1 MIPAPQCLP
10 RHPAPRRRGRRA
22 AALLLALLPA
32 LLVASPRPALAQGD
46 PLDLFQRI
54 SVLVGA
60 DALFTELR
68 VAEGGAAPE
77 VWAELTDGGGS
88 LKGRASGLAAFDG
101 SAELRLD
108 RGGLSADGTVA
119 ILPGDLLRLMAVY
132 PDGRR
137 GSRDIAV
144 PPMGVALA
152 PEGGTLRGWAPAGE
166 SVLVITADARGG
178 FDSDTAVA
186 TADGRWTLDLEA
198 GLDLGPGASGTVL
211 HTDRSGITF
220 QAAWSLPAL
229 TVPAGASTVDLQ
241 LRPGEEACL
250 AVSDGA
256 DLFPRASGCVRGQGG
271 PVTLALRDAGG
282 ALVGIRPGDRLKLD
296 FAVPDAPTIPPRPPL
311 ILVWPMVTVVVE
323 PSADVASGMA
333 PPGTRLA
340 LAPEGRPSAALTV
353 VADAAGAW
361 RADWSGRVDLAED
374 QALLVTL
381 PDSPGLSLTA
391 RASRLDWVDPY
402 VARATGQG
410 VAGAAVSMRL
420 VDAAGQEL
428 AAQRSRVGVD
438 GRFSLELQ
446 NGDPWP
452 RAIGEGQRLELAGD
466 GVGEGWQAGSDRMDL
481 QLSADADA
489 DTVSGQA
496 LPGSLVR
503 ARLGSAAD
511 WVEGVAAAEGDWQ
524 LDLSGRQDLLPGS
537 MVDLQVRGADG
548 IDRGLRFP
556 VFRLSVFLDSGRFE
570 VEGPPGLEA
579 PVELERGGAT
589 VARGSCRVEGGQ
601 SACTGGL
608 TTSPGSLADLEP
620 GDTVLAFPARSASAR
635 LQLVKMTAHI
645 DPTGRDVTG
654 QSPAGQTVDIVFA
667 SDQGPGLPAGVRAPV
682 DNTGVYDHEVP
693 SSQWDLLLPG
703 LVADVYHSAAGGHR
717 SAARGVLESLAVVP
731 HLATFWGTVEVGSD
745 YRIEAFA
752 PEALDAA
759 GQPAAGA
766 RPLAQQDGEG
776 GPVGWF
782 LLPVPTA
789 FIRSGNYLQLSHAR
803 GVRGMRVADLSA
815 WLLDDEGRV
824 AGWTAPFSRVLV
836 RYGTLPKDLSLD
848 SWTTAVYGQSDGDG
862 RFLLQPPALDLGRMG
877 SLRVDVES
885 GQGRVIRY
893 LFPAER
899 PRRVYLPWA
908 AIIRDQ
914 HASP

>member
-1 MIPAPQCLP
+1 MTPAAQSLP

-152 PEGGTLRGWAPAGE
+152 PEGGRLRGWAPAGE

-178 FDSDTAVA
+178 FDSATAVA

-211 HTDRSGITF
+211 HTDRSGVTF
-220 QAAWSLPAL
+220 QAAWSLPML

-241 LRPGEEACL
+241 LRPGEVACL
-250 AVSDGA
+250 LMSDTVNI
-256 DLFPRASGCVRGQGG
+256 FMPRAKGCVRGQGG
-271 PVTLALRDAGG
+271 PVTLALRDAAG
-282 ALVGIRPGDRLKLD
+282 ALVGIRPGDRLRLD
-296 FAVPDAPTIPPRPPL
+296 FVVPDAPTIPPRPPL
-311 ILVWPMVTVVVE
+311 ILVWPAITVRVDPV
-323 PSADVASGMA
+323 ADAASGSA
-333 PPGTRLA
+333 PPGSRLS
-340 LAPEGRPSAALTV
+340 LAPEGRPSAAQTV
-353 VADAAGAW
+353 VADGAGAW
-361 RADWSGRVDLAED
+361 RADWSGQLDLAAD
-374 QALLVTL
+374 QAVQVTL
-381 PDSPGLSLTA
+381 PDSPGLSLVA

-428 AAQRSRVGVD
+428 ALQRSQVGVD

-452 RAIGEGQRLELAGD
+452 RAIGEDERLELAGD
-466 GVGEGWQAGSDRMDL
+466 GWQAVIGALDL
-481 QLSADADA
+481 RLNADADA
-489 DTVSGQA
+489 DTVSGRA
-496 LPGSLVR
+496 GPGSQVQAR
-503 ARLGSAAD
+503 AEGAAD
-511 WVEGVAAAEGDWQ
+511 WVEGAADAAGDWQ

-537 MVDLQVRGADG
+537 MMELQVRGADG

-589 VARGSCRVEGGQ
+589 EARGSCRVEGGQ

-608 TTSPGSLADLEP
+608 TTAPGVLAELEP
-620 GDTVLAFPARSASAR
+620 GDTVLAFPERSASAR

-667 SDQGPGLPAGVRAPV
+667 TDQGPGLPAGVRAPV
-682 DNTGVYDHEVP
+682 DNTGGYDHEVP

-717 SAARGVLESLAVVP
+717 SAARGVLESLAVLP
-731 HLATFWGTVEVGSD
+731 HVATFWGTVEVGSD

-759 GQPAAGA
+759 GQPVAGA
-766 RPLAQQDGEG
+766 RPLAHQDGEG

-789 FIRSGNYLQLSHAR
+789 FTRSGNFLQLNHGR
-803 GVRGMRVADLSA
+803 GVRGMRVATLSA
-815 WLLDDEGRV
+815 WLLDDDGRV

-836 RYGTLPKDLSLD
+836 RYGTLPKDVSLD

-877 SLRVDVES
+877 SVRVDVES
-885 GQGRVIRY
+885 GEGRVIRN
-893 LFPAER
+893 LFPASR